1 VAKRTE
7 FNDGRGNVWY
17 REYPEKRPSNPKNVG
32 KARPKLPSA
41 RYWALAQKVD
51 SSGRGGSEGF
61 GLCDLQFC
69 NEEGVNLAVDGAK
82 AFASRTSS
90 SHPTGSELG
99 TWSPAEAINGS
110 KAANNGWFGGN
121 FQGQFIGYDFGEAV
135 AIHTV
140 KFACL
145 TGYAWTLGQMIHL
158 LHSNDMEMWVP
169 AALIMPPYPAV
180 EGETYSFDVL
190 EKLAL

>member
-1 VAKRTE
+1 
-7 FNDGRGNVWY
+7 
-17 REYPEKRPSNPKNVG
+17 
-32 KARPKLPSA
+32 
-41 RYWALAQKVD
+41 LAQKVD

-69 NEEGVNLAVDGAK
+69 NEAGVNLAVDGAK

-99 TWSPAEAINGS
+99 TWSPAEAVNGS

-121 FQGQFIGYDFGEAV
+121 FQHQFIGYDFDQPVVIRE
-135 AIHTV
+135 V

-145 TGYAWTLGQMIHL
+145 PGYVWTLGQMINL
-158 LHSNDMEMWVP
+158 VTSPDKLSWTL
-169 AALIMPPYPAV
+169 ASTLMPPYPA
-180 EGETYSFDVL
+180 EDGTTYSFGV
-190 EKLAL
+190 A